1 MYRGR
6 DLNNLRCIGGDVMA
20 DKLSNALTLA
30 AVGVCGYLVL
40 TNWNSLKKI
49 GSGASGKISDGIDKV
64 ADAIGDAAPKE

>member
-1 MYRGR
+1 
-6 DLNNLRCIGGDVMA
+6 MA